1 MLYRESS
8 KFESLKNKEKKM
20 TIQYA
25 ILGILSWRPSSGYEL
40 KKVFEDSPYLYW
52 SGNNNQIYKSL
63 QQLQKDGMVE
73 YETIHQDGAPSKKIY
88 SVTKKGLSEL
98 KGWITTAKEAPEFKK
113 PFLIQLAWADLLSKE
128 DLAGLL
134 SKYEKEIEEQLI
146 LQKEKY
152 DREKDWPNRS
162 QRETFLWNMISVNL
176 MSTYQSELAWVRKV
190 RQQLARIEE

>member
-1 MLYRESS
+1 
-8 KFESLKNKEKKM
+8 M

-25 ILGILSWRPSSGYEL
+25 ILGLLSWRPSSGYEL

-63 QQLQKDGMVE
+63 LQLQKEGLIQ

-88 SVTKKGLSEL
+88 SVTKNGMSAL
-98 KGWITTAKEAPEFKK
+98 KEWITTAKETPEFKK
-113 PFLIQLAWADLLSKE
+113 PFLIQLAWADMLSKE
-128 DLAGLL
+128 ELANLL
-134 SKYEKEIEEQLI
+134 TKYEKEIEEQLTI
-146 LQKEKY
+146 QKEKY

-176 MSTYQSELAWVRKV
+176 MSTYQSELAWVRKF

>member
-1 MLYRESS
+1 MA
-8 KFESLKNKEKKM
+8 
-20 TIQYA
+20 IQYA
-25 ILGILSWRPSSGYEL
+25 ILGLLSWKPSSGYEL

-63 QQLQKDGMVE
+63 LQLQKDGLIT

-88 SVTKKGLSEL
+88 TVTKKGTAEL
-98 KGWITTAKEAPEFKK
+98 KEWIAAASATPEFKK
-113 PFLIQLAWADLLSKE
+113 PFLIQLAWADMMNKDELSALLT
-128 DLAGLL
+128 
-134 SKYEKEIEEQLI
+134 KYEKEIETQLI
-146 LQKEKY
+146 LQKKKS

-190 RQQLARIEE
+190 RQQLSRIEE